1 MRSRL
6 RAKRDIALKRKAARG
21 RARSKATFIGISGSS
36 AKSTTAALLVHILV
50 AHGGVRQQVK
60 FNDLRAI
67 MKTLVGSTASHDFVV
82 VEAGVESGDEM
93 KPMAEALQP
102 DVAIMTMVAIE
113 HKSAFHTH
121 EKVAAEKGELIAALR
136 PGGFAML
143 NGDDPH
149 VMAMANRT
157 RERIVVFGRSENCD
171 YRATGVSAAFP
182 RRLSLTVLGANEPL
196 RLQTN
201 FVGEHFWLPTLAA
214 VATATE
220 LGVPSDVIADR
231 VATFEP
237 LAERCG
243 VIRAPGS
250 PDFILDTTKAPWHS
264 IKLAFAV
271 LAKATPTRK
280 RIVLGHMSDF
290 IGSNTKYRD
299 AYRWAREVADE
310 VIFVGDHSH
319 RSKAS
324 QEDCD
329 SGRFHSFSTT
339 DEVANHIRNTF
350 VPGEVI
356 LLKGSVDLHLERIA
370 LSWTH
375 DVKCWVRSCG
385 RSSGCLDCGRYE
397 YPYERHKG
405 RKKPGRL
412 VRRLKKIGLN

>member
-6 RAKRDIALKRKAARG
+6 RAKRDAALECKASRG
-21 RARSKATFIGISGSS
+21 RAQSQATFIGISGSS
-36 AKSTTAALLVHILV
+36 AKSTTAAQLAHILV
-50 AHGGVRQQVK
+50 GHGRVRQQVK

-67 MKTLVGSTASHDFVV
+67 MKTLARSVANYDFVV
-82 VEAGVESGDEM
+82 VEAGVGAGFRM
-93 KPMAEALQP
+93 KPIAEALQP

-113 HKSAFHTH
+113 HKSAFRTH
-121 EKVAAEKGELIAALR
+121 ENVAAEKGELIAALQ
-136 PGGFAML
+136 PGGFAVL

-149 VMAMANRT
+149 VLSMASQT
-157 RERIVVFGRSENCD
+157 RERFVVFGQSENCD
-171 YRATGVSAAFP
+171 YRATDLSAAFP
-182 RRLSLTVLGANEPL
+182 RRLSMTVLGGAEPL
-196 RLQTN
+196 LLQTN

-214 VATATE
+214 VATAIE
-220 LGVPSDVIADR
+220 LGVPSDVIAER
-231 VATFEP
+231 VGTFAP
-237 LAERCG
+237 LTERCG
-243 VIRAPGS
+243 VIHAPGG

-264 IKLAFAV
+264 ITLAFAV
-271 LAKATPTRK
+271 MAKATPPRK

-290 IGSNTKYRD
+290 FGSNTKYRD

-319 RSKAS
+319 RSQAS
-324 QEDCD
+324 QEDRD
-329 SGRFHSFSTT
+329 SGRFSAFSTT
-339 DEVANHIRNTF
+339 EEVANHIRNTF

-375 DVKCWVRSCG
+375 DVNCWVRACG
-385 RSSGCLDCGRYE
+385 HNSGCIDCGRYE

-412 VRRLKKIGLN
+412 ARKLKKIGLK